1 MIPVNVE
8 VVELA
13 FELVSLSVFQNFG
26 IFELRK
32 KAVTFVT
39 RSEVTDCRAK
49 LGLTCTNLFGKRTFD
64 LLSRISGQM
73 GNEECIELS
82 SKTQFKIF
90 LNTNNLSA

>member
-39 RSEVTDCRAK
+39 RSESVTDCRAE
-49 LGLTCTNLFGKRTFD
+49 LGL
-64 LLSRISGQM
+64 GQ
-73 GNEECIELS
+73 
-82 SKTQFKIF
+82 K
-90 LNTNNLSA
+90 